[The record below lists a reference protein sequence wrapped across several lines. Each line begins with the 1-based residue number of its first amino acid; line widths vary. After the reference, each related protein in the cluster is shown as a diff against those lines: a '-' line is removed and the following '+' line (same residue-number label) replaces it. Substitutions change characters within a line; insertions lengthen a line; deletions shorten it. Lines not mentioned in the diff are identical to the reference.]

1 MRFRKRPDAQSS
13 PADVYERLR
22 QQVLGLTPDQLG
34 GGSFAE
40 EPILA
45 LLMETRYPEA
55 VATLVAVADGT
66 TSLYFSNGG
75 GVIGAGTHAAVA
87 EASERWL
94 EAGRAALRDLP
105 DVTDPALP
113 ADGMTQFLTVTPT
126 ALRGLAVPEAELGEG
141 RHSLTP
147 LFYAGQD
154 VITQIRLAEGS

>member
-13 PADVYERLR
+13 
-22 QQVLGLTPDQLG
+22 
-34 GGSFAE
+34 
-40 EPILA
+40 
-45 LLMETRYPEA
+45 
-55 VATLVAVADGT
+55 
-66 TSLYFSNGG
+66 
-75 GVIGAGTHAAVA
+75 
-87 EASERWL
+87 
-94 EAGRAALRDLP
+94 
-105 DVTDPALP
+105 P